1 MSALEHVRF
10 RQVSLYAD
18 DDDLPLFE
26 DSIERV
32 RFQLIE
38 TAVSGFGRLKQP
50 CRKRRNIGEAHETT
64 PTFHIIDFQNQ
75 FECSLSLLGVHNGV
89 HKGVQIGVQ
98 IRGPYCGYPSET
110 HSIIE
115 RKT

>member
-1 MSALEHVRF
+1 MRFRQVSALEHVRF

-32 RFQLIE
+32 RFRPIE

-75 FECSLSLLGVHNGV
+75 FECS
-89 HKGVQIGVQ
+89 
-98 IRGPYCGYPSET
+98 R
-110 HSIIE
+110 
-115 RKT
+115 

>member
-26 DSIERV
+26 DSIECV
-32 RFQLIE
+32 RFQPIE

-64 PTFHIIDFQNQ
+64 STFHIIDFQNQ
-75 FECSLSLLGVHNGV
+75 FECSRSNFRMSHV
-89 HKGVQIGVQ
+89 IA
-98 IRGPYCGYPSET
+98 RGP
-110 HSIIE
+110 
-115 RKT
+115 